1 MANKSPVFPM
11 VEPQHFS
18 DYGFDPQFDYFQV
31 LEEARKHKREAP
43 RSIDSLHFRLQKPIS
58 KDDTRKGSKKKRH
71 WWWKNAL
78 FFFKSKWASPC
89 NKASALYYYH
99 HQNISIGG
107 GGGGGGGGGSCR
119 SPSGPIYVT
128 ESLSGCSTP
137 YRTTS
142 RPLSSPLAGTLTPSR
157 KGDLKMPYF
166 SLKDLSMDQPHG
178 VSISSPMPIYLVT

>member
-1 MANKSPVFPM
+1 MFETVK
-11 VEPQHFS
+11 
-18 DYGFDPQFDYFQV
+18 V
-31 LEEARKHKREAP
+31 LEEARKHKWEAT
-43 RSIDSLHFRLQKPIS
+43 RSIESLHFRLQKPIS
-58 KDDTRKGSKKKRH
+58 KDDTRKGSKKKRR

-99 HQNISIGG
+99 HHHHHHHQSDISI
-107 GGGGGGGGGSCR
+107 GGGGSCR
-119 SPSGPIYVT
+119 STSGPIYVT

-178 VSISSPMPIYLVT
+178 MSISSPMPIYLVT

>member
-1 MANKSPVFPM
+1 MASKSPVFPM
-11 VEPQHFS
+11 VEPPHFS

-31 LEEARKHKREAP
+31 LEDARKHKREAP
-43 RSIDSLHFRLQKPIS
+43 RSIDTLHFRLQKPIS
-58 KDDTRKGSKKKRH
+58 KDDTRKGSQKKRR

-78 FFFKSKWASPC
+78 FFFKSKWANPC
-89 NKASALYYYH
+89 NRASPLDYH
-99 HQNISIGG
+99 HHHHHRSNISV
-107 GGGGGGGGGSCR
+107 GGGGGGSCR
-119 SPSGPIYVT
+119 STSGPIYVT

-142 RPLSSPLAGTLTPSR
+142 CPLSGPLAGTLTPSR

-178 VSISSPMPIYLVT
+178 MSISSPMPIYLVT